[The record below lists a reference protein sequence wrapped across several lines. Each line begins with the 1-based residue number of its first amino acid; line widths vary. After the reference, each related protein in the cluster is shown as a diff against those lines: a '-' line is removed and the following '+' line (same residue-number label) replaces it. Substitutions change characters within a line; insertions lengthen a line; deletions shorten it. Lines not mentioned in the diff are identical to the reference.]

1 MIPKY
6 LFNVIYVC
14 VHRNVKL
21 LLISEEGMTL
31 PVLLQTNED
40 ELAILAPKLVDKIK
54 IRTALDTLRNNVSSI
69 KTFFIFRGPQLVN
82 LNTTLF
88 ISILPVIHMKFLID
102 DIQLPKPCLT
112 LLRYKDTYAVGSVSL
127 LTVLLKWLFSYK
139 QTIRKFTDRQ
149 QVLLVIL

>member
-69 KTFFIFRGPQLVN
+69 KTFFIFRGP
-82 LNTTLF
+82 
-88 ISILPVIHMKFLID
+88 
-102 DIQLPKPCLT
+102 
-112 LLRYKDTYAVGSVSL
+112 
-127 LTVLLKWLFSYK
+127 
-139 QTIRKFTDRQ
+139 
-149 QVLLVIL
+149 